1 MKKRASEEKLEKL
14 LVGFTENLAE
24 KADGAEEIDS
34 LSTETGDASSLFDT
48 VLTISSVIQAKQ
60 PPKEFSARLSQV
72 VRARFQEQ
80 IAAEKIRRIIDKATS
95 DETFRKSFFRDM
107 VAACGSIGLSLTPQ
121 EMAALRELKEDSVE
135 EFANSLDERISKF
148 FPTSLP

>member
-1 MKKRASEEKLEKL
+1 MKKRASEEEIEEL
-14 LVGFTENLAE
+14 LVKFTENLTE
-24 KADGAEEIDS
+24 KANGSEEIDS

-48 VLTISSVIQAKQ
+48 VRTMSSVIQPKQ
-60 PPKEFSARLSQV
+60 PSKEFSTRLSQV

-80 IAAEKIRRIIDKATS
+80 IAAEKIQRIIDKAAS

-107 VAACGSIGLSLTPQ
+107 AAACGSIGLNLTPQ
-121 EMAALRELKEDSVE
+121 EMAALGELKEDSIA

-148 FPTSLP
+148 FPASLP

>member
-14 LVGFTENLAE
+14 LVEFTENLAE

-48 VLTISSVIQAKQ
+48 ILTISSVIQPKQ
-60 PPKEFSARLSQV
+60 PPKEFAARLSQV
-72 VRARFQEQ
+72 VRTRFQEQ

-148 FPTSLP
+148 FPTNLS

>member
-1 MKKRASEEKLEKL
+1 MKKRASEEEIEEL
-14 LVGFTENLAE
+14 LVKFTENLTE
-24 KADGAEEIDS
+24 KPNGSEEIDS
-34 LSTETGDASSLFDT
+34 LPTETGDASSLFDT
-48 VLTISSVIQAKQ
+48 VRTMSSVIQPKQ
-60 PPKEFSARLSQV
+60 PSKEFSTRLSQV

-80 IAAEKIRRIIDKATS
+80 IAAEKIQRIIDKAAS

-121 EMAALRELKEDSVE
+121 EMAALGELKEEAVE

-148 FPTSLP
+148 FPTNLS

>member
-14 LVGFTENLAE
+14 LVEFTENLAE

-48 VLTISSVIQAKQ
+48 VRTISSVIQPKQ
-60 PPKEFSARLSQV
+60 PSKEFSARLSQAM
-72 VRARFQEQ
+72 RDRFQERM
-80 IAAEKIRRIIDKATS
+80 ASEKIRRIIDKAVT
-95 DETFRKSFFRDM
+95 DEAFQKSFFRDM
-107 VAACGSIGLSLTPQ
+107 ASACRSIGLSLTPQ
-121 EMAALRELKEDSVE
+121 EMAALRELKEDDVE

-148 FPTSLP
+148 FPATLP

>member
-1 MKKRASEEKLEKL
+1 MKKRASEEEIEEL
-14 LVGFTENLAE
+14 LVKFTENLTE
-24 KADGAEEIDS
+24 KANGSEEIDS

-48 VLTISSVIQAKQ
+48 VRTMSSVIQPKQ
-60 PPKEFSARLSQV
+60 PSKEFSTRLSQV

-80 IAAEKIRRIIDKATS
+80 IAAEKIQRIIDKAAS

-121 EMAALRELKEDSVE
+121 EMAALGELKEEAVE

-148 FPTSLP
+148 FPTNLS